1 MFLVGIIY
9 YMDASARAP
18 ERIRTNGGV
27 CTQANTC
34 TGLGVC
40 ARMRT
45 MHTGAQVCTR
55 ARMHP
60 PERTTPP

>member
-9 YMDASARAP
+9 YMDARARAP

-27 CTQANTC
+27 CVQANTC

-40 ARMRT
+40 ARARAHLREHVRT
-45 MHTGAQVCTR
+45 PARICAHT
-55 ARMHP
+55 
-60 PERTTPP
+60 